1 MTIRSHYNKINTKM
15 KRYTQ
20 TKFREHQLKPNE
32 ALRNNMHGLVPV
44 MKSKVDQTIEGKK
57 YAQRV
62 QLLLSV
68 HRIFWTNIVIDECS
82 YETKISKRNQS
93 GRHLD
98 CHKVDELNEMKERL
112 NKIKTE
118 IAASKESKRTEF
130 IPSSLE
136 DIFPSMNILKI
147 RQATDPFGRE
157 LPPRVFGI
165 FTKYR
170 KETIEIEYAFLMF
183 DFCTFCFVLFCF
195 YNFFF
200 LYTCTFLC

>member
-1 MTIRSHYNKINTKM
+1 MIRSYNSQIDTKT
-15 KRYTQ
+15 KHCTQ
-20 TKFREHQLKPNE
+20 TKFREHQLHPNE

-44 MKSKVDQTIEGKK
+44 MKSKVNKTIEGKK

-68 HRIFWTNIVIDECS
+68 HRIFWTSIVIDECTH
-82 YETKISKRNQS
+82 ETKISKRNQS

-98 CHKVDELNEMKERL
+98 CHKVDELNEIKERL

-118 IAASKESKRTEF
+118 ITASKESKRMEF
-130 IPSSLE
+130 IPNSLE

-147 RQATDPFGRE
+147 RQDTDPFGRQ

-170 KETIEIEYAFLMF
+170 KDTIEIEYAYFVL
-183 DFCTFCFVLFCF
+183 DFCLIE
-195 YNFFF
+195 FFA
-200 LYTCTFLC
+200 LIYL